1 MSSAV
6 FFQFRSSKE
15 PSRVGFDGPGISV
28 FELKREIITISRLGD
43 GTDFDLAAYNA
54 DTNEEYDDDTVI
66 IPRGTHVTARRLPAV
81 KPGAGRAARYVSGK
95 MPVMAKNQ
103 HRIEASKSQG
113 PSSSNAT
120 SGPID
125 TSNMSEEEKIAAMF
139 AQGGQQWEQQQQ
151 QMAGQKAI
159 HRGGFQKSQAVPDK
173 PLPQGYTC
181 HRCGEKGH
189 WIQACPTNND
199 PNFDNRPKFKRTTG
213 IPRSFLKVVEKPTIT
228 DDNGELPA
236 GVMYTATGEWV
247 VAEPD
252 KAAWDKFQAQQ
263 KASEDKAKEQS
274 TNTSELE
281 ERGLQC
287 PIDKRLF
294 VDPMKTPCCSKTYC
308 RDCIENALF
317 SSDFVCP
324 DCNADNVL
332 VDDLVADEEMVKK
345 MKEYEEEKAAPVATT
360 TTTTTIAAAT
370 KSPNQVPAKPQS
382 PAPKAS
388 STPEKETTASPPSKK
403 RKAEDDLASK
413 RIPTAPAAM
422 RQAEPQQQ
430 TQPDMQNMDQFIMH
444 MNQMAAQ
451 QGMFGNPMG
460 GGPMGMGMGMGMGMP
475 MGMMN
480 MPNQM
485 MMNNNNN
492 NNNNNMNGG
501 GWGGGMAYGQQNNY
515 GGGYQNN
522 GYGQQQWQ
530 GGRGRGYQRR

>member
-1 MSSAV
+1 MSSCV
-6 FFQFRSSKE
+6 FFKFKSAKE
-15 PSRVGFDGPGISV
+15 PSRVPFDGPGISV

-43 GTDFDLAAYNA
+43 GTEFDLAAYNA
-54 DTNEEYDDDTVI
+54 DTNEEYDDDTTI

-95 MPVMAKNQ
+95 MPVTAKNQ
-103 HRIEASKSQG
+103 HRIEATKNQG
-113 PSSSNAT
+113 QTPSAA
-120 SGPID
+120 PVD
-125 TSNMSEEEKIAAMF
+125 TSNMSEEDKIAAMF

-173 PLPQGYTC
+173 PLPAGYTC

-213 IPRSFLKVVEKPTIT
+213 IPKSFLKVVEKPTTT
-228 DDNGELPA
+228 DENGELPA

-274 TNTSELE
+274 MNTSELE

-324 DCNADNVL
+324 NCNADNVL
-332 VDDLVADEEMVKK
+332 VDDLVADEEVVKK
-345 MKEYEEEKAAPVATT
+345 MKDYEQEKASAVVTP
-360 TTTTTIAAAT
+360 AAAAP
-370 KSPNQVPAKPQS
+370 KSPSQAPAKTQS
-382 PAPKAS
+382 PAPKTKSA
-388 STPEKETTASPPSKK
+388 TPEKEKEKTASPSSKK
-403 RKAEDDLASK
+403 RKAEDDLSSK

-430 TQPDMQNMDQFIMH
+430 GPPDMQNMDQFIMH

-451 QGMFGNPMG
+451 QGMFGNPMA
-460 GGPMGMGMGMGMGMP
+460 GGPIGMNMGMP
-475 MGMMN
+475 MGMMG

-485 MMNNNNN
+485 MMM

-501 GWGGGMAYGQQNNY
+501 GWGGMGYSQQNNY
-515 GGGYQNN
+515 GGGYHNGNN
-522 GYGQQQWQ
+522 GAYGQQQWQ